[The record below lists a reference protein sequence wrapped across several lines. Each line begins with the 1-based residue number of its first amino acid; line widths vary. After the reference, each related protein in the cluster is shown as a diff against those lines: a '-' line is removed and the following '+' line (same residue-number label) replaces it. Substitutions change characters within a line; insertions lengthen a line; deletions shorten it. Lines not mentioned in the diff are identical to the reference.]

1 MALIQCS
8 NCHKSISDKAINCP
22 HCGFT
27 PREINQK
34 VDFSNLK
41 LTRGKNILWYT
52 LKVTLCMLLLLRIFM
67 LYTTYMKEAISPL
80 IEYASTFIP
89 YVILFLLITPIK
101 KSRKILEYSLWGII
115 LIIILIWRIF
125 LIYTLT
131 EGLAI
136 LMIAGFV
143 MFLCYTLFFTILAWS
158 YKSSLFT
165 LISVLL
171 CINYIGWVNQLSRDL
186 GYSYGE
192 YITIIYTIVTYTLL
206 LFLPKA
212 VWKKL
217 SVGE

>member
-41 LTRGKNILWYT
+41 PTRGKNILWYT
-52 LKVTLCMLLLLRIFM
+52 LKVTLCMRLLLLIFW
-67 LYTTYMKEAISPL
+67 LYTTYIQEAISPL
-80 IEYASTFIP
+80 IEYAAMYIP
-89 YVILFLLITPIK
+89 NVILFLLITPIK

-115 LIIILIWRIF
+115 LIWKIFKIYAGLEVELLIWEIVISVAF
-125 LIYTLT
+125 LSHI
-131 EGLAI
+131 
-136 LMIAGFV
+136 
-143 MFLCYTLFFTILAWS
+143 LFFIILAWS
-158 YKSSLFT
+158 YKSPLFT

-171 CINYIGWVNQLSRDL
+171 CINYIGWVDGVCRDF
-186 GYSYGE
+186 GFYYSE
-192 YITIIYTIVTYTLL
+192 YIKIIYTIVTYTLL